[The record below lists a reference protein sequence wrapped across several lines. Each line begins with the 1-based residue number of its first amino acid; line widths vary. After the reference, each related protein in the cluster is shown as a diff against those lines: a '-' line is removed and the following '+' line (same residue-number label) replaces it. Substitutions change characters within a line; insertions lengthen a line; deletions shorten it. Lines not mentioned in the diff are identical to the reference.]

1 MKPYHPATYVSV
13 LALLG
18 ILLLAPKLGYAQNE
32 IPVRFN
38 YNVTSGLSLGAIEPA
53 SQDTVPLPRKVMMR
67 SVILPGWGQYT
78 NKQAWKIPIVYGLI
92 GGLSYYAYFANTRF
106 TGYRAAYYNS
116 FDGNDDFKFGQTPG
130 WIDPNVS
137 QDFLRTSRDF
147 YRNRRDFLIV
157 TVFLAYV
164 LNFVDAYVY
173 AQMRDFDVSDDLSS
187 RIEIGP
193 SVPIAEKPTLGFTFK
208 LRF

>member
-1 MKPYHPATYVSV
+1 M
-13 LALLG
+13 
-18 ILLLAPKLGYAQNE
+18 LLLWMIVLPPAESFAQREFAVN
-32 IPVRFN
+32 FN
-38 YNVTSGLSLGAIEPA
+38 YNITSGLSLGSFEEAK
-53 SQDTVPLPRKVMMR
+53 SDTVPLPRKVMMR

-78 NKQAWKIPIVYGLI
+78 NRQAWKIPIVYGLL
-92 GGLSYYAYFANTRF
+92 GGLSYYAYFADTRYA
-106 TGYRAAYYNS
+106 GYRAAYYNS
-116 FDGNDDFKFGQTPG
+116 FEVNDDFKFGQTPG

-173 AQMRDFDVSDDLSS
+173 AHMRDFDVSDDLSS

-193 SVPIAEKPTLGFTFK
+193 SMPVATQPTLGFTFK
-208 LRF
+208 LNF